1 MSQENVGF
9 IGLGN
14 LGKAMAANIASG
26 GFEMCVFDIL
36 GAEERAPAGAS
47 VGESVGEVAERSSLV
62 FLCLPTIESIE
73 TVVCEICEA
82 DVPQGS
88 IVVNTSTAGPTCA
101 VAAHGQLGKKGIG
114 YADAAIA
121 ATPPLMRAKK
131 AVVMF
136 SGEPNYLERLTPVFD
151 SFSQTVFD
159 LGTGVGDG
167 QRMKLINNCLVHAAM
182 TVTSE
187 AIAWGEKGGL
197 GMERFWAFSKR
208 RRDATMSPIIS
219 FQSAW

>member
-47 VGESVGEVAERSSLV
+47 VGESVGEVAERSSLI

-73 TVVCEICEA
+73 TVVGEICEA

-88 IVVNTSTAGPTCA
+88 IVVTGTYATEGTIDISRKDIGLFVDEAKAAGCRHVVAECA
-101 VAAHGQLGKKGIG
+101 YNVIKECQEQAPGTDQTMMYPFTRDGGKVSI
-114 YADAAIA
+114 
-121 ATPPLMRAKK
+121 
-131 AVVMF
+131 
-136 SGEPNYLERLTPVFD
+136 
-151 SFSQTVFD
+151 
-159 LGTGVGDG
+159 
-167 QRMKLINNCLVHAAM
+167 
-182 TVTSE
+182 
-187 AIAWGEKGGL
+187 
-197 GMERFWAFSKR
+197 
-208 RRDATMSPIIS
+208 
-219 FQSAW
+219 